1 MVYFHL
7 LPSYMQASFGF
18 VIPLKMRYVL
28 AQKCLGIL
36 GSFPVRDPGANRA
49 NQESRPGEDAGSR
62 SE

>member
-49 NQESRPGEDAGSR
+49 NRESQP
-62 SE
+62 